1 MINLEKFGTLL
12 TDLNLDTKVNDHTVA
27 RLRIAKFFE
36 MPRFVKYF
44 TFLQAG
50 HEAVGDMPHWA
61 IEERTIHTN
70 TMMSYLLD
78 MHGEEIRRRVW
89 ECL

>member
-1 MINLEKFGTLL
+1 MIDLEKFGALL
-12 TDLNLDTKVNDHTVA
+12 RDLKNDTEINDHTEA
-27 RLRIAKFFE
+27 RLRIANFFE
-36 MPRFVKYF
+36 MPRFIRYF
-44 TFLQAG
+44 TFLIAG
-50 HEAVGDMPHWA
+50 RDATGYMPHWA

-78 MHGEEIRRRVW
+78 MHGEEVRRRVW